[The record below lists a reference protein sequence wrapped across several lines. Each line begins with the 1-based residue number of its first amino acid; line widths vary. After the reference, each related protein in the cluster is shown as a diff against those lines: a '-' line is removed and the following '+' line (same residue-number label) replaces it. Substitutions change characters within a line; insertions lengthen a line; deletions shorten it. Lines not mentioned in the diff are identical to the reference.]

1 MLLRVITF
9 IDDSQAQEVVSVTC
23 MTNGGE
29 GSWCRPPPRPR
40 SSRS

>member
-1 MLLRVITF
+1 MLVSVITF
-9 IDDSQAQEVVSVTC
+9 IDDIQAQEVVSVTC

-29 GSWCRPPPRPR
+29 GSWCRPAPPR